1 MPGDSRS
8 AATPAAD
15 AWSRR
20 KGASCRVTCQ
30 LQPRG
35 LARRVLN
42 AAQRRR
48 LGKTTKWRT
57 GKAGDAS
64 WERIGRGP
72 QAGSGRTASRRRRI
86 GGSSRVLGRRR
97 CAVPPAGRIAIG
109 SLHRAWVESRMHW
122 ASAGM
127 SSETTPP
134 RARAARRSP
143 ADTRAAGESKLSHHG
158 EVRVLSQNPGKAT
171 KTRFRAACVAASA

>member
-86 GGSSRVLGRRR
+86 GGSSRVLGRSR
-97 CAVPPAGRIAIG
+97 CAVPPASFDSSPSGRCIVHG
-109 SLHRAWVESRMHW
+109 SNLECTGQPGHRPACR
-122 ASAGM
+122 AKR
-127 SSETTPP
+127 PP
-134 RARAARRSP
+134 RARVPRGVHRPTLAPP
-143 ADTRAAGESKLSHHG
+143 ANRNCRI
-158 EVRVLSQNPGKAT
+158 RVK
-171 KTRFRAACVAASA
+171 